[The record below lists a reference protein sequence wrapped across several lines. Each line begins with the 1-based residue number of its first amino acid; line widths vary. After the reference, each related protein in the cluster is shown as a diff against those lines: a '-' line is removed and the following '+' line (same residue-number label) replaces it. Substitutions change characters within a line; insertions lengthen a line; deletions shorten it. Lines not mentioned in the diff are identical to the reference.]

1 MSPNKTEISEIKPS
15 SKNLSQD
22 SATVTL
28 EMSKVR
34 ASDEERELAPPSK
47 FMRLGSGL
55 SNTMRSAALSCFDLE
70 LYAAYAETVAPE
82 PHLLSEDDLSE
93 LFGIGPDKIISYS
106 KS

>member
-1 MSPNKTEISEIKPS
+1 MSPNKTEISEIKPA

-28 EMSKVR
+28 EMTKVR

-70 LYAAYAETVAPE
+70 LYADTVAPE

-93 LFGIGPDKIISYS
+93 LFGIGPDKLISDS